1 MFIFINGIYNGICDV
16 TLFIYNIWIL
26 IFCRLLIAFLKKLF
40 RSSDTKCSSDIFFS
54 FSSIRTILCLIVL
67 FSENKGCIFF
77 QKLVIRDFFG
87 FILSKYTLCSFSY
100 DLLQYFF
107 CFLYFFKELGVL
119 LKYNFSKYDL
129 LVIAFLSA
137 FVTYSAWFAHST

>member
-77 QKLVIRDFFG
+77 QKLLLSETFLDLFCQNILCAPFHMTYYNIFFVSC
-87 FILSKYTLCSFSY
+87 IPLKSLVFS
-100 DLLQYFF
+100 
-107 CFLYFFKELGVL
+107 
-119 LKYNFSKYDL
+119 
-129 LVIAFLSA
+129 
-137 FVTYSAWFAHST
+137 